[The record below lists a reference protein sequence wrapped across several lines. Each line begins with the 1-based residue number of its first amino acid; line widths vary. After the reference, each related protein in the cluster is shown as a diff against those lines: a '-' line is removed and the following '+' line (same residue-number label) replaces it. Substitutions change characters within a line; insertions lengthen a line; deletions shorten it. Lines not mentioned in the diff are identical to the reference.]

1 MGYRVSVD
9 IGGTFTDFCVFDEA
23 NGELRTLKILS
34 TPETPGQE
42 VVIGLREMKKR
53 FGQAPENVSFFT
65 HGTTVGVNTV
75 IQRKGAELA
84 MFTTAEFEDVLVVAR
99 LKVPDPYNMF
109 SERPAPLVPARTG
122 IWAETSEP

>member
-65 HGTTVGVNTV
+65 HGTTVGVITV

-84 MFTTAEFEDVLVVAR
+84 LFSTAEF
-99 LKVPDPYNMF
+99 
-109 SERPAPLVPARTG
+109 
-122 IWAETSEP
+122 